1 MQLYNEEWELIA
13 DGLTTEQRPSRGGG
27 KKKRGKS
34 RTPARS
40 GAISQQNS
48 EKSRE
53 AEHYHRIR
61 SFLPKRFFKPKLER
75 LYLPG
80 YEEWVGKSLIVG
92 KAVINGTDVGY
103 KAKRAQ
109 GAGGQN
115 VNKNSS
121 VPVYTHFPTGL
132 QSESS
137 KTPDLERNKGYAQ
150 DIMKTKLEDHIED
163 WVNLAELKGVDLKD
177 PIKVSEFI
185 SETFEIIKKERG
197 K

>member
-1 MQLYNEEWELIA
+1 MQLYDEKVELIA
-13 DGLTTEQRPSRGGG
+13 DELTTEQRPSRGGG

-40 GAISQQNS
+40 GGIAQQNS

-53 AEHYHRIR
+53 EERYHRIR
-61 SFLPKRFFKPKLER
+61 TFLPKRFFKPKLER
-75 LYLPG
+75 LYLPR
-80 YEEWVGKSLIVG
+80 YAKWVLNSLIVG

-103 KAKRAQ
+103 KTKRAQ

-121 VPVYTHFPTGL
+121 VPVYTHFQTGL

-137 KTPDLERNKGYAQ
+137 ETPDLERNKGYAQ

-185 SETFEIIKKERG
+185 SETFEIIKKER
-197 K
+197 KK